1 MKAVGWIMYGRC
13 QRGAYP
19 NQWVKIASGWSER
32 EKIKAKQ
39 WWTRHNVY
47 DEFKIEKANHD
58 FML

>member
-1 MKAVGWIMYGRC
+1 MMKAVGWIMYGRC

-32 EKIKAKQ
+32 EKIKARQ

-47 DEFKIEKANHD
+47 DEFKIE
-58 FML
+58 MV